1 MSSGFVVCFGITIFG
16 DEPLRDKEVPCFMWV
31 QDLGHFVCYCWKVNN
46 MMKWSVCHCV
56 TNK

>member
-16 DEPLRDKEVPCFMWV
+16 DEPCRDQEVPYFIWV
-31 QDLGHFVCYCWKVNN
+31 RDLGHFVCYCWKVNN
-46 MMKWSVCHCV
+46 MIEWFVYHCV